1 MEKIDL
7 EKRASFLRG
16 VIPFQLLSPD
26 ELERLS
32 AGFKTRVYKNRDF
45 IIRQDDTSTD
55 LFVIKSG
62 KVRVLT
68 LNSYGDES
76 CLRVFSVGDIFGEF
90 SACDGS
96 PRSASAQALGQS
108 TILVM
113 SRRHFLTYLETM
125 PKLAMSFIQFLL
137 DKLRWTT
144 LYSHTIAQYD
154 TAGRLL
160 HMLIHYKDIMGKEI
174 IRDKTYEIDLCLNQA
189 DLASMVGARREW
201 VNRLLQKW
209 RKEGLLVYNRG
220 KITILDLPGAIKERD
235 QRMSVLQEEPW

>member
-1 MEKIDL
+1 MEKNDL
-7 EKRASFLRG
+7 DKRASFLRG
-16 VIPFQLLSPD
+16 VVPFQLLSTG
-26 ELERLS
+26 ELEQLS
-32 AGFKTRVYKNRDF
+32 ASFRSRTYKNRDF
-45 IIRQDDTSTD
+45 IIQQDDNSTD

-68 LNSYGDES
+68 LNPSGDES
-76 CLRVFSVGDIFGEF
+76 CLRVFSSGDIFGEV

-96 PRSASAQALGQS
+96 PRSASAQALGQC

-113 SRRHFLTYLETM
+113 TRHHFMTYLETM

-137 DKLRWTT
+137 EKLRWTT

-160 HMLIHYKDIMGKEI
+160 HMLIHYKEIMGKEI
-174 IRDKTYEIDLCLNQA
+174 VRGRTYEVDLGLNQA

-209 RKEGLLVYNRG
+209 RKAGMLTYSRG
-220 KITILDLPGAIKERD
+220 KITILDLPEVEAERD
-235 QRMSVLQEEPW
+235 RRMSVLQEEAW